1 MFCIQHQFFDSV
13 CSLTQSVVV
22 KERVGETAEELDSCT
37 PTVYVLGSKMNVA
50 MYANTLT
57 PTTKVKDSDGHFVIL
72 GKQYACMFNAQ

>member
-1 MFCIQHQFFDSV
+1 MQHQFFDSV
-13 CSLTQSVVV
+13 CSLTQPVVV
-22 KERVGETAEELDSCT
+22 KEKVGETAEELYTRT
-37 PTVYVLGSKMNVA
+37 PTVYVIGSKMNVA